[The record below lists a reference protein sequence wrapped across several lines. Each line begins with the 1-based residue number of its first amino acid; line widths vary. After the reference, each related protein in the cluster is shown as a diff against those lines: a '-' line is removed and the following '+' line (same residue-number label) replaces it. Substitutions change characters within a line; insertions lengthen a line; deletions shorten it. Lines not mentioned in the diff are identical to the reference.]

1 MRAITLEKRIHGA
14 STVGGD
20 IEDKTKEAN
29 YALPLDGIATRRK
42 QLYFFFLAHDGASPL
57 MLLLGRL

>member
-42 QLYFFFLAHDGASPL
+42 QLYFSLIDGASPL